1 MMLRRLA
8 SLILVGLLGLSIA
21 GACHNDKQIIEK
33 HQQALE
39 DDE

>member
-1 MMLRRLA
+1 MLRRLA
-8 SLILVGLLGLSIA
+8 SLCLVGLLALSIV
-21 GACHNDKQIIEK
+21 GGCHNDKQIIDK

>member
-8 SLILVGLLGLSIA
+8 GLCLIGLLALSVVD
-21 GACHNDKQIIEK
+21 GCHNDKQIIEK